1 MSIFSEIV
9 EKSYPTFAQ
18 MEQDV
23 EKASVIDGFK
33 TIKKN
38 TRPLAGGN
46 LSGGAFRCYKSGTS
60 TASTRG
66 TLKTDCKFQ
75 LNFSRHRETG
85 VYFFTKKRILTHS
98 HTLDPNSA
106 TMTALARRF
115 TPSQAQLID
124 YLHSNGLS
132 VSRITAKLREK
143 TNVMFQSKDVYNNLQ
158 NSERIEV
165 DGPSQVHDLF
175 LALDGS
181 EDFTYKY
188 SADENY
194 CLSGLVFASRRAL
207 AQFSGMSFVL
217 LMDSTYNTNRFNM
230 PQLIISSVDQ
240 FGHSYIVAC
249 CLLRDETI
257 PSYELALLSFKQLF
271 GSAVP
276 SVNVII
282 TDQESALM
290 NAIATHFPN
299 SNHQLCT
306 WHLATNVKKHID
318 EKSLTWWKFLR
329 FMHSNTEQAAE
340 QIYLDVVDHC
350 SAKEAAYLKRVYDLK
365 ERFVE
370 AWICRYKNL
379 GIRSTQRA
387 ESMNRAFKRLLEAN
401 SPLVELFRV
410 LKRMTDAYMES
421 RAFIEFQARDR
432 PGVYPPLIS
441 SLAGQVSSF
450 ILERLGDECS
460 KLGHLFIGVVGDEHV
475 SFNDSYKFSW
485 QHGCNCPFAIQYSA
499 PCVHKLKVE
508 GEPSLSSFHPAWR
521 ISETPISQPA
531 ILYGPRQETQL
542 SPEDKIL
549 AELTDISSY
558 VQASLFNMDP
568 SVALSFAKKF
578 RDMIDRKDLNAPT
591 NIRDPPISR
600 TRGRPKKPKKN
611 TFKGMLNF

>member
-1 MSIFSEIV
+1 M
-9 EKSYPTFAQ
+9 
-18 MEQDV
+18 
-23 EKASVIDGFK
+23 
-33 TIKKN
+33 
-38 TRPLAGGN
+38 
-46 LSGGAFRCYKSGTS
+46 
-60 TASTRG
+60 
-66 TLKTDCKFQ
+66 
-75 LNFSRHRETG
+75 
-85 VYFFTKKRILTHS
+85 
-98 HTLDPNSA
+98 DPNST

-143 TNVMFQSKDVYNNLQ
+143 TNVMFQSKDVYNSLQ
-158 NSERIEV
+158 KSERIEV
-165 DGPSQVHDLF
+165 DGLSQVHDLF

-181 EDFTYKY
+181 DDFTYKY

-249 CLLRDETI
+249 CLLRDETF

-318 EKSLTWWKFLR
+318 EKSLTWLKFLR
-329 FMHSNTEQAAE
+329 FMHSDTEQAAE
-340 QIYLDVVDHC
+340 QIYLDVVDHY
-350 SAKEAAYLKRVYDLK
+350 SAKEAAYLKRVYGLK

-410 LKRMTDAYMES
+410 LKSMTDAHMES
-421 RAFIEFQARDR
+421 RAFIEFQASDR

-441 SLAGQVSSF
+441 SLAGQAS
-450 ILERLGDECS
+450 
-460 KLGHLFIGVVGDEHV
+460 
-475 SFNDSYKFSW
+475 
-485 QHGCNCPFAIQYSA
+485 
-499 PCVHKLKVE
+499 
-508 GEPSLSSFHPAWR
+508 SLSVW
-521 ISETPISQPA
+521 E
-531 ILYGPRQETQL
+531 
-542 SPEDKIL
+542 
-549 AELTDISSY
+549 
-558 VQASLFNMDP
+558 M
-568 SVALSFAKKF
+568 
-578 RDMIDRKDLNAPT
+578 NAP
-591 NIRDPPISR
+591 S
-600 TRGRPKKPKKN
+600 
-611 TFKGMLNF
+611 